1 MDPDR
6 LLADG
11 PANYWSGE
19 KPPTPAQLRALAC
32 AACRVLGLQEPTTR
46 LEATTT
52 IARLRIAETE
62 IDVDQ
67 LPEIPDAW

>member
-1 MDPDR
+1 MDPER

-19 KPPTPAQLRALAC
+19 KEPTPAQLRALA
-32 AACRVLGLQEPTTR
+32 ASACRVLGIPEPTTR
-46 LEATTT
+46 LQATTT

-62 IDVDQ
+62 IDPED
-67 LPEIPDAW
+67 LPEIPEPW